1 MMLRVLSSYLTYASN
16 RAISHIFLSLC
27 RPEVEVPVQFT
38 CLVSSCDPNVE
49 RSNVVKAIPNLIR
62 PFVFRLRANDAMT
75 EWRYL
80 QALKHFDAA
89 YLWPGFSLATIRKVK
104 SKGKP
109 IFIERI
115 NCFTGFTK
123 SVMNS
128 EYIRLGLGPRHPT
141 TDQTVQDEL
150 EETKLA
156 DFIFC
161 PSPHVR
167 SSFLDAGVPAEK
179 LLLSSYGW
187 CPSRF
192 PDLLH
197 QSPAPKAVDRPFTI
211 LFVGTVCV
219 RKGAH
224 LLMDAYVRSG
234 IKGKLILCGE
244 MEPAIAEVCQDW
256 LRRPDIIHQPYVNNI
271 STFYQDADLF
281 AFPSL
286 EEGSPLVSYEA
297 MAHGL
302 PMLVSPMGGGEIVRD
317 GVDGFIRSEF
327 DRDAWVEII
336 QKLAASPDLRHQLGR
351 NASQRAAEFTYEKVA
366 NQRARMILEH
376 LTDSATSPSV

>member
-1 MMLRVLSSYLTYASN
+1 MLRVLSSYLTYASN

-27 RPEVEVPVQFT
+27 RPEIEVPVQFT
-38 CLVSSCDPNVE
+38 CLVSSCDPEVE

-75 EWRYL
+75 EWHYL
-80 QALKHFDAA
+80 QALKPFDAA

-104 SKGKP
+104 NQGKP

-141 TDQTVQDEL
+141 TEQTVQDEL
-150 EETKLA
+150 EETRLA

-187 CPSRF
+187 CPNRF
-192 PDLLH
+192 PGLLN
-197 QSPAPKAVDRPFTI
+197 QRPTPKSVDQPFTI

-234 IKGKLILCGE
+234 IKGKLILCGA
-244 MEPAIAEVCQDW
+244 MEPAIAEICQDW

-317 GVDGFIRSEF
+317 GVDGFVRSPF
-327 DRDAWVEII
+327 DQSAWIETL
-336 QKLAASPDLRHQLGR
+336 QKLADSPDLRLQLSR

-366 NQRARMILEH
+366 NRRAGMILEH
-376 LTDSATSPSV
+376 LTHSAIGPSV